1 MKKAIG
7 VALIVLGVLALVYR
21 GFSYQA
27 TSRAAQIGPLE
38 LELKKTER
46 VEVPVWAGIALVGVG
61 AGLLLLRR

>member
-1 MKKAIG
+1 MKKLLGILL
-7 VALIVLGVLALVYR
+7 VVLGVLALVYK

-27 TSRAAQIGPLE
+27 TRRAAQIGPLE

-46 VEVPVWAGIALVGVG
+46 VEVPVWAGVVLVGAG